1 MDKNYDF
8 SGWATKTG
16 VKCADGRTILPN
28 AFKDCDGVIVPLV
41 WNHGHESVENVLGH
55 ALLKNY
61 PEGVYAYGYFND
73 TDMGL
78 AAKEQVKHRDIT
90 NLSIFANK
98 LVQKDGC
105 VSHGVIRELSLVLAG
120 ANPKAVIDC
129 VLAHSADSEE
139 AAIIYTPEEILY
151 HSEEEGDDMAE
162 EEKKEEVISNADDEK
177 EEVISHADDEKK
189 EEKSEKTVQDV
200 FDTLTEEQKTV
211 VYALV
216 GMALDEKGE
225 NNDEKGENKE
235 MKHNVFEKEEKDA
248 YIASARKEFQD
259 AVIRDAKS
267 FGSMRESFLAHKEEF
282 SNYLA
287 HSVPTD
293 GMDTNGE
300 IHRVD
305 GEDVPYG
312 IDSIDFLFPEA
323 KALNNEPEFIK
334 RDTGWVGKV
343 MAGVHHTP
351 FSRIKSVFAD
361 ITEDDA
367 RAKGYITGN
376 LKKNEVFGLLKR
388 ATDPTTVYKKQKLD
402 RDDIIDIT
410 DFNVVAFMK
419 REMRM
424 MLDEELACAFLF
436 GDGRDDSSDDKI
448 NPTHIRPIAFEA
460 PLFNI
465 SIETSINPADLGV
478 DDVASET
485 AAKEFI
491 RACIRARKKYRG
503 SGNPT
508 LFVGENMLTE
518 MLLLEDGFGH
528 MKYANASALASVLRV
543 KELVPVPVLDEREV
557 KKNGRQCLA
566 VIVNLNDYNV
576 GADKGGEVNMFDDF
590 DIDYNQQKYLIETRC
605 SGALVKPFSAMTVW
619 GAVKNTEEPE
629 EP

>member
-16 VKCADGRTILPN
+16 IKCADGRTILPN
-28 AFKDCDGVIVPLV
+28 AFKECDGVIVPLV
-41 WNHGHESVENVLGH
+41 WNHGHESAENVLGH
-55 ALLKNY
+55 ALLQNR
-61 PEGVYAYGYFND
+61 PEGVYAYGYFNK
-73 TDMGL
+73 TDMGQ

-120 ANPKAVIDC
+120 ANPQAVIDC

-139 AAIIYTPEEILY
+139 AAIIYTDEEILY
-151 HSEEEGDDMAE
+151 HAEEWEDRIDEGEKMA
-162 EEKKEEVISNADDEK
+162 EEKKEPV
-177 EEVISHADDEKK
+177 DEKK
-189 EEKSEKTVQDV
+189 DEKKTVQDV
-200 FDTLTEEQKTV
+200 FDSLTEEQKTV

-216 GMALDEKGE
+216 GMALDDKG
-225 NNDEKGENKE
+225 NDKNEGENKE

-248 YIASARKEFQD
+248 YVASARKEFEQN
-259 AVIRDAKS
+259 VIRDAKS
-267 FGSMRESFLAHKEEF
+267 FGSMKESFLAHKEEF
-282 SNYLA
+282 ANYLA
-287 HSVPTD
+287 HSIDKT
-293 GMDTNGE
+293 GMETEGN
-300 IHRVD
+300 IHRADGD
-305 GEDVPYG
+305 GEDAVPYG
-312 IDSIDFLFPEA
+312 IDNIDFLFPEA
-323 KALNNEPEFIK
+323 KALTNEPEFIK
-334 RDTGWVGKV
+334 RDTGWVSKV
-343 MAGVHHTP
+343 MSSVHHTP

-367 RAKGYITGN
+367 RAKGYITGKM
-376 LKKNEVFGLLKR
+376 KKNEVFSLLKR
-388 ATDPTTVYKKQKLD
+388 STDPTTVYKKQKLD

-424 MLDEELACAFLF
+424 MLDEELAGAFLF
-436 GDGRDDSSDDKI
+436 GDGRLDSSDDKI
-448 NPTHIRPIAFEA
+448 DPAHIRPIAFEA
-460 PLFNI
+460 PLFNVTVNTTI
-465 SIETSINPADLGV
+465 DPTTLGE

-491 RACIRARKKYRG
+491 RAAIRNRKKYRG

-508 LFVGENMLTE
+508 LYIGENLLTE

-528 MKYANASALASVLRV
+528 MKYANVGALASVLRV
-543 KELVPVPVLDEREV
+543 KEIVPVPLMDEREI
-557 KKNGRQCLA
+557 KNADGRQVLG

-576 GADKGGEVNMFDDF
+576 GADKGGEVNLFDDF

-605 SGALVKPFSAMTVW
+605 SGALIKPFSAITIW
-619 GAVKNTEEPE
+619 GKESSEEPE
-629 EP
+629 ET

>member
-16 VKCADGRTILPN
+16 VKCADGRTILPD
-28 AFKDCDGVIVPLV
+28 AFKDCDGVTVPLV
-41 WNHGHESVENVLGH
+41 WNHGHNSAENVLGH

-78 AAKEQVKHRDIT
+78 AAKEQVKHGDIT

-105 VSHGVIRELSLVLAG
+105 VSHGIIRELSLVLAG

-139 AAIIYTPEEILY
+139 AAIIYTDEEILY
-151 HSEEEGDDMAE
+151 HSDDNNEEESDKGEKMAE
-162 EEKKEEVISNADDEK
+162 EKK
-177 EEVISHADDEKK
+177 DEKK
-189 EEKSEKTVQDV
+189 EEQPKEKTVQEV
-200 FDTLTEEQKTV
+200 FDTLNEEQKTV

-216 GMALDEKGE
+216 GMALDDKDDKKEESDEGEK
-225 NNDEKGENKE
+225 KE

-248 YIASARKEFQD
+248 YIASARKEFEA
-259 AVIRDAKS
+259 AVIKDAKS
-267 FGSMRESFLAHKEEF
+267 FGSMRDSYLAHKEEF
-282 SNYLA
+282 ADYLA
-287 HSVPTD
+287 HSIDTT
-293 GMDTNGE
+293 GMETNGE
-300 IHRVD
+300 INRVD
-305 GEDVPYG
+305 GDNNPYG
-312 IDSIDFLFPEA
+312 IGNLDFLFPEA

-334 RDTGWVGKV
+334 RKDDWVAKV
-343 MAGVHHTP
+343 MSGVHHTP

-376 LKKNEVFGLLKR
+376 LKKNEVFSLLKR
-388 ATDPTTVYKKQKLD
+388 STDPTTVYKKQKLD

-424 MLDEELACAFLF
+424 MLDEELAGAFLF
-436 GDGRDDSSDDKI
+436 GDGRLGSSDDKI
-448 NPTHIRPIAFEA
+448 DPAHIRPIAFEA

-465 SIETSINPADLGV
+465 NVETTINYSDLGV

-528 MKYANASALASVLRV
+528 MKYANVGALASVLRV
-543 KELVPVPVLDEREV
+543 KEIVSVPLLDEREV
-557 KKNGRQCLA
+557 KNDDGRRCLA
-566 VIVNLNDYNV
+566 LIVNLNDYNV

-605 SGALVKPFSAMTVW
+605 SGALIKPFSAMTVW
-619 GAVKNTEEPE
+619 GAVENTEEPE

>member
-162 EEKKEEVISNADDEK
+162 EEKKDILSHAEDEK
-177 EEVISHADDEKK
+177 EEKP
-189 EEKSEKTVQDV
+189 EKSEKTVQDV
-200 FDTLTEEQKTV
+200 FDTLNEEQKTV

-216 GMALDEKGE
+216 GMALDEKSDKE
-225 NNDEKGENKE
+225 NEGENKE

-248 YIASARKEFQD
+248 YIASARKEFEQ
-259 AVIRDAKS
+259 AVIRDAKN
-267 FGSMRESFLAHKEEF
+267 FGSMKDAYLAHKEEF
-282 SNYLA
+282 ADYLA
-287 HSVPTD
+287 HSIDTT
-293 GMDTNGE
+293 GMETIGE
-300 IHRVD
+300 IHRAD
-305 GEDVPYG
+305 PGGAGAPYG

-323 KALNNEPEFIK
+323 KALTNEPEFLK
-334 RDTGWVGKV
+334 REDSWVSKV
-343 MAGVHHTP
+343 MSGVHHTP

-376 LKKNEVFGLLKR
+376 MKKNEVFGLLKR
-388 ATDPTTVYKKQKLD
+388 STDPTTVYKKQKLD

-424 MLDEELACAFLF
+424 MLDEELACAFMF

-465 SIETSINPADLGV
+465 SVETTINPSDLGV

-528 MKYANASALASVLRV
+528 MKYANAAALASVLRV
-543 KELVPVPVLDEREV
+543 KEIVSVPVLDEREV

-619 GAVKNTEEPE
+619 GAVENTKEPE

>member
-16 VKCADGRTILPN
+16 VKCADGRTILPD
-28 AFKDCDGVIVPLV
+28 AFKDCDGVTVPLV
-41 WNHGHESVENVLGH
+41 WNHGHNSAENVLGH

-78 AAKEQVKHRDIT
+78 AAKEQVKHGDIT

-105 VSHGVIRELSLVLAG
+105 VSHGIIRELSLVLAG

-139 AAIIYTPEEILY
+139 AAIIYTDEEILY
-151 HSEEEGDDMAE
+151 HSDDNNEEESNKGEKMA
-162 EEKKEEVISNADDEK
+162 EEKKEETK
-177 EEVISHADDEKK
+177 EEQK
-189 EEKSEKTVQDV
+189 EKTVQEV
-200 FDTLTEEQKTV
+200 FDTLNEEQKTV

-216 GMALDEKGE
+216 GMALDDKDDKKEESDEGEK
-225 NNDEKGENKE
+225 KE

-248 YIASARKEFQD
+248 YIASARKEFEA
-259 AVIRDAKS
+259 AVIKDAKS
-267 FGSMRESFLAHKEEF
+267 YGSMRDSYLAHKEEF
-282 SNYLA
+282 ADYLA
-287 HSVPTD
+287 HSIDTT
-293 GMDTNGE
+293 GMETNGE
-300 IHRVD
+300 INRVD
-305 GEDVPYG
+305 SENNPYG
-312 IDSIDFLFPEA
+312 IGNLDFLFPEA

-334 RDTGWVGKV
+334 RENDWVAKV
-343 MAGVHHTP
+343 MSGVHHTP
-351 FSRIKSVFAD
+351 FSRIKSVFAN
-361 ITEDDA
+361 ITEDEA
-367 RAKGYITGN
+367 RAKGYVTTN
-376 LKKNEVFGLLKR
+376 RKKEEVFSLLKR
-388 ATDPTTVYKKQKLD
+388 STDPTTVYKKQKLD

-410 DFNVVAFMK
+410 DFNVVAFVK

-424 MLDEELACAFLF
+424 MLDEELAGAYLF
-436 GDGRDDSSDDKI
+436 GDGRLDSSDDKI
-448 NPTHIRPIAFEA
+448 DPAHIRPIAFEA

-465 SIETSINPADLGV
+465 SVETTIDSSALGV

-508 LFVGENMLTE
+508 LYIGENMLTE

-528 MKYANASALASVLRV
+528 MKYANAAALASVLRV
-543 KELVPVPVLDEREV
+543 KEIVSVPLLDEREI
-557 KKNGRQCLA
+557 KNTAGRRCLA

-619 GAVKNTEEPE
+619 GAVKNAEEPE

>member
-73 TDMGL
+73 TDMGM

-105 VSHGVIRELSLVLAG
+105 VSHGIIRELSLVLAG

-129 VLAHSADSEE
+129 VLAHSEDSGE

-151 HSEEEGDDMAE
+151 HSEEEGEDMPE
-162 EEKKEEVISNADDEK
+162 EEKKDILSHAEDEK
-177 EEVISHADDEKK
+177 EEKP
-189 EEKSEKTVQDV
+189 EKSEKTVQDV

-216 GMALDEKGE
+216 GMALDEKSDKE
-225 NNDEKGENKE
+225 NEGENKE

-248 YIASARKEFQD
+248 YIASARKEFEQ
-259 AVIRDAKS
+259 AVIRDAKN
-267 FGSMRESFLAHKEEF
+267 FGSMKDAYLAHKEEF
-282 SNYLA
+282 ADYLA
-287 HSVPTD
+287 HSIDTT
-293 GMDTNGE
+293 GMETNGE
-300 IHRVD
+300 IHRAD
-305 GEDVPYG
+305 PGGAGAPYG

-323 KALNNEPEFIK
+323 KALTNEPEFLK
-334 RDTGWVGKV
+334 REDSWVSKV
-343 MAGVHHTP
+343 MSGVHHTP

-376 LKKNEVFGLLKR
+376 MKKNEVFGLLKR
-388 ATDPTTVYKKQKLD
+388 STDPTTVYKKQKLD

-424 MLDEELACAFLF
+424 MLDEELACAFMF

-465 SIETSINPADLGV
+465 SVDTTINPADLGV

-508 LFVGENMLTE
+508 LFVGENLLTE

-528 MKYANASALASVLRV
+528 MKYANAGALASVLRV
-543 KELVPVPVLDEREV
+543 KEIVSVPVLDEREI
-557 KKNGRQCLA
+557 KNTSNRRCLA

-576 GADKGGEVNMFDDF
+576 GADKGGEVSMFDDF

-605 SGALVKPFSAMTVW
+605 SGALIKPFSAMTVW
-619 GAVKNTEEPE
+619 GAVENSEP
-629 EP
+629 

>member
-16 VKCADGRTILPN
+16 VKCADGRTILPD
-28 AFKDCDGVIVPLV
+28 AFKDCDGVTVPLV
-41 WNHGHESVENVLGH
+41 WNHGHNSAENVLGH

-78 AAKEQVKHRDIT
+78 AAKEQVKHGDIT

-129 VLAHSADSEE
+129 VLAHSDDSEE
-139 AAIIYTPEEILY
+139 AAIIYTDEEILY
-151 HSEEEGDDMAE
+151 HSDNNNEEESDEGEKMA
-162 EEKKEEVISNADDEK
+162 EEKKEE
-177 EEVISHADDEKK
+177 KK
-189 EEKSEKTVQDV
+189 EEQPKEKTVQEV
-200 FDTLTEEQKTV
+200 FDTLNEEQKTV

-216 GMALDEKGE
+216 GMALDDKDDKKESDEGEK
-225 NNDEKGENKE
+225 KE

-248 YIASARKEFQD
+248 YIASARKEFET
-259 AVIRDAKS
+259 AVIKDAKS
-267 FGSMRESFLAHKEEF
+267 YGSMRDSYLAHKEEF
-282 SNYLA
+282 ADYLA
-287 HSVPTD
+287 HSIDTT
-293 GMDTNGE
+293 GMETNGE
-300 IHRVD
+300 INRVD
-305 GEDVPYG
+305 SENNPYG
-312 IDSIDFLFPEA
+312 IGNLDFLFPEA

-334 RDTGWVGKV
+334 RENDWVAKV
-343 MAGVHHTP
+343 MSGVHHTP
-351 FSRIKSVFAD
+351 FSRIKSVFAN
-361 ITEDDA
+361 ITEDEA
-367 RAKGYITGN
+367 RAKGYVTTN
-376 LKKNEVFGLLKR
+376 RKKEEVFSLLKR
-388 ATDPTTVYKKQKLD
+388 STDPTTVYKKQKLD

-410 DFNVVAFMK
+410 DFNVVAFVK

-424 MLDEELACAFLF
+424 MLDEELAGAYLF
-436 GDGRDDSSDDKI
+436 GDGRLDSSDDKI
-448 NPTHIRPIAFEA
+448 DPAHIRPIAFEA

-465 SIETSINPADLGV
+465 SVETTIDSSALGV

-508 LFVGENMLTE
+508 LFIGENMLTE

-528 MKYANASALASVLRV
+528 MKYANAAALASVLRV
-543 KELVPVPVLDEREV
+543 KEIVSVPLLDEREI
-557 KKNGRQCLA
+557 KNTAGRRCLA

-619 GAVKNTEEPE
+619 GAVENTEEPE

>member
-16 VKCADGRTILPN
+16 VRCADGRTILPN
-28 AFKDCDGVIVPLV
+28 AFRDCDGVVVPLV
-41 WNHGHESVENVLGH
+41 WNHGHESAENVLGH

-73 TDMGL
+73 TDMGQ

-120 ANPKAVIDC
+120 ANPQAVIDC

-139 AAIIYTPEEILY
+139 SAIIYTPEEILY
-151 HSEEEGDDMAE
+151 HSEEEGESMVE
-162 EEKKEEVISNADDEK
+162 EK
-177 EEVISHADDEKK
+177 EEVISHAEDEKK

-225 NNDEKGENKE
+225 NKDEGETKE

-248 YIASARKEFQD
+248 YIASARKEFEQ
-259 AVIRDAKS
+259 AVIKDAKS
-267 FGSMRESFLAHKEEF
+267 FGSMKDAYLAHKEQF
-282 SNYLA
+282 SDYLA
-287 HSVPTD
+287 HSIDTT
-293 GMDTNGE
+293 GMETSGE
-300 IHRVD
+300 IHRAD
-305 GEDVPYG
+305 PGDPAVPYG
-312 IDSIDFLFPEA
+312 IDSIDFLFPDA

-334 RDTGWVGKV
+334 RKDDWVAKV
-343 MAGVHHTP
+343 MSGVHHTP

-376 LKKNEVFGLLKR
+376 LKKNEVFTLLKR
-388 ATDPTTVYKKQKLD
+388 STDPTTVYKKQKLD
-402 RDDIIDIT
+402 RDDIVDIT

-424 MLDEELACAFLF
+424 MLDEELAGAFLF
-436 GDGRDDSSDDKI
+436 GDGRNGASDDKI
-448 NPTHIRPIAFEA
+448 DPAHIRPIAFEA

-465 SIETSINPADLGV
+465 NVETSIDPADLGV

-491 RACIRARKKYRG
+491 RACIRARKQYRG

-508 LFVGENMLTE
+508 LFVGENLLTE

-528 MKYANASALASVLRV
+528 MKYANVGALASVLRV
-543 KELVPVPVLDEREV
+543 KEIVSVPLLDERQIL
-557 KKNGRQCLA
+557 NDDDRQCLA

-576 GADKGGEVNMFDDF
+576 GADKGGEVSLFDDF

-605 SGALVKPFSAMTVW
+605 SGALIKPFSAMTVW
-619 GAVKNTEEPE
+619 GAEPAEPE
-629 EP
+629 P

>member
-1 MDKNYDF
+1 MNKYYDF

-16 VKCADGRTILPN
+16 VKCADGRTILPD
-28 AFKDCDGVIVPLV
+28 AFKDCDGVTVPLV
-41 WNHGHESVENVLGH
+41 WNHGHNSAENVLGH

-78 AAKEQVKHRDIT
+78 AAKEQVKHGDIT

-129 VLAHSADSEE
+129 VLAHSDDSEE
-139 AAIIYTPEEILY
+139 AAIIYTDEEILY
-151 HSEEEGDDMAE
+151 HSDNNNEEESDEGEKMA
-162 EEKKEEVISNADDEK
+162 EEKKEE
-177 EEVISHADDEKK
+177 KK
-189 EEKSEKTVQDV
+189 EEQPKEKTVQEV
-200 FDTLTEEQKTV
+200 FDTLNEEQKTV

-216 GMALDEKGE
+216 GMALDDKDDKKESDEGEK
-225 NNDEKGENKE
+225 KE

-248 YIASARKEFQD
+248 YIASARKEFET
-259 AVIRDAKS
+259 AVIKDAKS
-267 FGSMRESFLAHKEEF
+267 YGSMRDSYLAHKEEF
-282 SNYLA
+282 ADYLA
-287 HSVPTD
+287 HSIDTT
-293 GMDTNGE
+293 GMETNGE
-300 IHRVD
+300 INRVD
-305 GEDVPYG
+305 GENNPYG
-312 IDSIDFLFPEA
+312 IGNLDFLFPEA

-334 RDTGWVGKV
+334 RENDWVAKV
-343 MAGVHHTP
+343 MSGVHHTP
-351 FSRIKSVFAD
+351 FSRIKSVFAN
-361 ITEDDA
+361 ITEDEA
-367 RAKGYITGN
+367 RAKGYVTTN
-376 LKKNEVFGLLKR
+376 RKKEEVFSLLKR
-388 ATDPTTVYKKQKLD
+388 STDPTTVYKKQKLD

-410 DFNVVAFMK
+410 DFNVVAFVK

-424 MLDEELACAFLF
+424 MLDEELAGAYLF
-436 GDGRDDSSDDKI
+436 GDGRLDSSDDKI
-448 NPTHIRPIAFEA
+448 DPAHIRPIAFEA

-465 SIETSINPADLGV
+465 NVETTIDSSALGV

-508 LFVGENMLTE
+508 LYIGENMLTE

-528 MKYANASALASVLRV
+528 MKYANAAALASVLRV
-543 KELVPVPVLDEREV
+543 KEIVSVPLLDEREI
-557 KKNGRQCLA
+557 KNTAGRRCLA

-619 GAVKNTEEPE
+619 GAVENTEEPE

>member
-28 AFKDCDGVIVPLV
+28 AFKDCDGMIVPLV

-61 PEGVYAYGYFND
+61 PAGVYAYGYFND
-73 TDMGL
+73 TDMGQ

-120 ANPKAVIDC
+120 ANPQAVIDC
-129 VLAHSADSEE
+129 VLAHSADTEE
-139 AAIIYTPEEILY
+139 DAIIYTPEEIIY
-151 HSEEEGDDMAE
+151 HSDEEGEVMPE
-162 EEKKEEVISNADDEK
+162 EEKKDNLPEEEVVSHSDD
-177 EEVISHADDEKK
+177 KK
-189 EEKSEKTVQDV
+189 EEPKEKTVQDV

-216 GMALDEKGE
+216 GMALDEKGD
-225 NNDEKGENKE
+225 NNNEGENKE

-248 YIASARKEFQD
+248 YIATARKEFEQ
-259 AVIRDAKS
+259 AVIKDAKS

-282 SNYLA
+282 KDYIA
-287 HSVPTD
+287 HSIDTT
-293 GMDTNGE
+293 GMDTDGS
-300 IHRVD
+300 IHRGDPVD
-305 GEDVPYG
+305 GGDPIPYG
-312 IDSIDFLFPEA
+312 IDNIDFLFPEA
-323 KALNNEPEFIK
+323 KSLNREPEFIK
-334 RDTGWVGKV
+334 RDDSWVAKV

-410 DFNVVAFMK
+410 DFDVVAFMK

-424 MLDEELACAFLF
+424 MLNEELAGAFLF
-436 GDGRDDSSDDKI
+436 GDGRDDSSDEKI

-465 SIETSINPADLGV
+465 NVNTTIDPADLGV

-508 LFVGENMLTE
+508 MFVGENLLTE

-528 MKYANASALASVLRV
+528 MKYANVSALASVLRV
-543 KELVPVPVLDEREV
+543 KEIVPCPLLDERDI
-557 KKNGRQCLA
+557 KNGDDRQCLA

-619 GAVKNTEEPE
+619 GAEVTPEP
-629 EP
+629 

>member
-1 MDKNYDF
+1 MDNNYDF
-8 SGWATKTG
+8 SGWATRTG

-28 AFKDCDGVIVPLV
+28 AFKECDGVIVPLV
-41 WNHGHESVENVLGH
+41 WNHGHESAENVLGH

-73 TDMGL
+73 TDMGQ

-98 LVQKDGC
+98 LKQKDGC

-120 ANPKAVIDC
+120 ANPQAVIDC
-129 VLAHSADSEE
+129 VLAHSADAEE
-139 AAIIYTPEEILY
+139 DAIIYTPEEIIY
-151 HSEEEGDDMAE
+151 HSDEEGEVMA
-162 EEKKEEVISNADDEK
+162 EEKKEEAVE
-177 EEVISHADDEKK
+177 EKK
-189 EEKSEKTVQDV
+189 ESSKEKTVQDV
-200 FDTLTEEQKTV
+200 FDTLNEEQKTV

-216 GMALDEKGE
+216 GMALDEKSDKKDEGE
-225 NNDEKGENKE
+225 DKE

-248 YIASARKEFQD
+248 YIASARKEFEQ
-259 AVIRDAKS
+259 AVIKDSKS
-267 FGSMRESFLAHKEEF
+267 FGSMKESYLAHKEEF
-282 SNYLA
+282 SDYLA
-287 HSVPTD
+287 HSIDTT
-293 GMDTNGE
+293 GMETSGE
-300 IHRVD
+300 IHRAD
-305 GEDVPYG
+305 PGNPAVPYG

-323 KALNNEPEFIK
+323 KALTNEPEFIK
-334 RDTGWVGKV
+334 RKDDWVAKV
-343 MAGVHHTP
+343 MSGVHHTP

-376 LKKNEVFGLLKR
+376 LKKNEVFSLLKR
-388 ATDPTTVYKKQKLD
+388 STDPTTVYKKQKLD
-402 RDDIIDIT
+402 RDDIVDIT

-424 MLDEELACAFLF
+424 MLDEELAGAFLF
-436 GDGRDDSSDDKI
+436 GDGRLGSSDDKI
-448 NPTHIRPIAFEA
+448 DPAHIRPIAFEA

-465 SIETSINPADLGV
+465 KVETTIDPADLGV

-491 RACIRARKKYRG
+491 RACIRARKQYRG

-508 LFVGENMLTE
+508 LFVGENLLTE

-528 MKYANASALASVLRV
+528 MKYANVGALASVLRV
-543 KELVPVPVLDEREV
+543 KEIVSVPLLDEREI
-557 KKNGRQCLA
+557 KNDDDRQCLA

-576 GADKGGEVNMFDDF
+576 GADNGGEVSLFDDF

-605 SGALVKPFSAMTVW
+605 SGALIKPFSAMTIW
-619 GAVKNTEEPE
+619 GAKPEQPEP
-629 EP
+629 

>member
-1 MDKNYDF
+1 MDNNYDF

-28 AFKDCDGVIVPLV
+28 AFKDCDGTVVPLV
-41 WNHGHESVENVLGH
+41 WNHGHDSAENVLGH

-73 TDMGL
+73 TDMGQ

-98 LVQKDGC
+98 LKQKDGC

-120 ANPKAVIDC
+120 ANPQAVIDC
-129 VLAHSADSEE
+129 VLAHSADTEE
-139 AAIIYTPEEILY
+139 DAIIYTDEEIMY
-151 HSEEEGDDMAE
+151 HSENEGEIMP
-162 EEKKEEVISNADDEK
+162 EEKKENVVS
-177 EEVISHADDEKK
+177 EETLSHSE
-189 EEKSEKTVQDV
+189 EKTVQDV
-200 FDTLTEEQKTV
+200 FDSLTEEQKTV

-216 GMALDEKGE
+216 GMALDEKDDKNNEGE
-225 NNDEKGENKE
+225 KEE
-235 MKHNVFEKEEKDA
+235 MKHNVFEKEGKDA
-248 YIASARKEFQD
+248 YLAAARKEFES

-267 FGSMRESFLAHKEEF
+267 FGSLKESYLAHKEEF
-282 SNYLA
+282 GEYLA
-287 HSVPTD
+287 HSFDTT
-293 GMDTNGE
+293 GMETEGS
-300 IHRVD
+300 IHRAD
-305 GEDVPYG
+305 GEGQNAVPYG

-323 KALNNEPEFIK
+323 KALTNEPELLK
-334 RDTGWVGKV
+334 RKDDWVAKV
-343 MAGVHHTP
+343 MSGVHKTP

-361 ITEDDA
+361 ITEDEA
-367 RAKGYITGN
+367 RAKGYITGS

-410 DFNVVAFMK
+410 DFNVVSFMK

-424 MLDEELACAFLF
+424 MLDEELAGAFLV
-436 GDGRDDSSDDKI
+436 GDGRDDSSDEKI
-448 NPTHIRPIAFEA
+448 NATHIRPIAFEA
-460 PLFNI
+460 PLFNV
-465 SIETSINPADLGV
+465 SVETTIDPTVLGV

-491 RACIRARKKYRG
+491 RALIRARKKYRG

-508 LFVGENMLTE
+508 LFIGENLLTE

-528 MKYANASALASVLRV
+528 MKYETVAALASVLRA
-543 KELVPVPVLDEREV
+543 KEIVTVPLFDEREI
-557 KKNGRQCLA
+557 KNTDGRQVLA
-566 VIVNLNDYNV
+566 VLVNLNDYNV

-590 DIDYNQQKYLIETRC
+590 DIDYNQYKYLIETRC
-605 SGALVKPFSAMTVW
+605 SGALVKPFSAITVW
-619 GAVKNTEEPE
+619 GAEEE
-629 EP
+629 EDPGNG

>member
-8 SGWATKTG
+8 SGWATRTG
-16 VKCADGRTILPN
+16 VRCADGRTILPD
-28 AFKDCDGVIVPLV
+28 AFKDCDGVTVPLV
-41 WNHGHESVENVLGH
+41 WNHGHNSAENVLGH

-61 PEGVYAYGYFND
+61 PEGVYAYGYFNE

-78 AAKEQVKHRDIT
+78 AAKEQVKHGDIT

-105 VSHGVIRELSLVLAG
+105 VSHGIIRELSLVLAG

-139 AAIIYTPEEILY
+139 AAIIYTDEEILY
-151 HSEEEGDDMAE
+151 HSDDNNEEESNKGEKMA
-162 EEKKEEVISNADDEK
+162 EEKKEE
-177 EEVISHADDEKK
+177 KK
-189 EEKSEKTVQDV
+189 EEQKEKTVQDV
-200 FDTLTEEQKTV
+200 FDTLNEEQKTV

-216 GMALDEKGE
+216 GMALDEKG
-225 NNDEKGENKE
+225 NNNSDEGEDKE

-267 FGSMRESFLAHKEEF
+267 FGSMRDSYLAHKEEF
-282 SNYLA
+282 SDYLA
-287 HSVPTD
+287 HSIDTE
-293 GMDTNGE
+293 GMDVDGLIN
-300 IHRVD
+300 RVD
-305 GEDVPYG
+305 SDNNPYG
-312 IDSIDFLFPEA
+312 IGNLDFLFPEA
-323 KALNNEPEFIK
+323 KALTNEPEFIK
-334 RDTGWVGKV
+334 RKDDWVAKV

-376 LKKNEVFGLLKR
+376 LKKNEVFSLLKR
-388 ATDPTTVYKKQKLD
+388 STDPTTVYKKQKLD
-402 RDDIIDIT
+402 RDDIVDIT

-424 MLDEELACAFLF
+424 MLDEELAGAFLF
-436 GDGRDDSSDDKI
+436 GDGRLESSDDKI
-448 NPTHIRPIAFEA
+448 DPAHIRPIAFEA

-465 SIETSINPADLGV
+465 SVETTIDPADLGV

-491 RACIRARKKYRG
+491 RAVIRARKNYRG

-528 MKYANASALASVLRV
+528 MKYANVGALASVLRV
-543 KELVPVPVLDEREV
+543 KEIVSVPLLDEREI
-557 KKNGRQCLA
+557 KNADDRQCLGI
-566 VIVNLNDYNV
+566 IVNLNDYNV

-605 SGALVKPFSAMTVW
+605 SGALIKPFSAMTIW
-619 GAVKNTEEPE
+619 GAAEEEVEPE
-629 EP
+629 P